1 MTMSAPALDPAF
13 VLTYFGT
20 LTAELVL
27 DILADLLKTPANEA
41 LVVKVA
47 TQFSEQLTPEE
58 LIKLFEGSPSKSYN
72 GLYYYLGA
80 IVNSSENKSVHY
92 KYIVAAA
99 NLKQFKEVERVCRD
113 STVYDPVAVRDF
125 LLDAK
130 LPDPRPLI
138 HVCDRFGFVEELTS
152 YLYANKLQKV
162 RERWGRDVA
171 RASRRRC
178 SRG

>member
-1 MTMSAPALDPAF
+1 MTVSAPALDPAF

-27 DILADLLKTPANEA
+27 DILGELLKQPANEA

-58 LIKLFEGSPSKSYN
+58 LIKTFESHKMYN
-72 GLYYYLGA
+72 GLFYYLGA
-80 IVNSSENKSVHY
+80 IVNTSENKTVHY

-99 NLKQFKEVERVCRD
+99 NLKQVKEVERVCRD

-125 LLDAK
+125 LRDAK

-138 HVCDRFGFVEELTS
+138 HVCDRFGFVDELTS
-152 YLYANKLQKV
+152 
-162 RERWGRDVA
+162 
-171 RASRRRC
+171 
-178 SRG
+178 